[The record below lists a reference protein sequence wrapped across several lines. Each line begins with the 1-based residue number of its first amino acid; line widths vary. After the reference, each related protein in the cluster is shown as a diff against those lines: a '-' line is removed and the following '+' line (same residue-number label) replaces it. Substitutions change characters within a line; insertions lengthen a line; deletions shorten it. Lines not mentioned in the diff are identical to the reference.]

1 MMDLTKFHVVT
12 MISNPVRYK
21 SRYELYRQF
30 KQHMTDAGVN
40 FWTCELAF
48 GHRPFEITSSSD
60 PRALQLRT
68 STELWHKENALN
80 LMVQRLPTDWEHVA
94 FVDADVAFD
103 NWRGPKAWYHETLHA
118 LQHHQIVQ
126 LFQTAIDY
134 DPTGN
139 VIKGGVHTGFAFAYR
154 SGMPY
159 GKAYTHW
166 HPGFAWA
173 FRRDAF
179 SGTGGLIDF
188 GVLGAADNHMAH
200 AWIGRVT
207 EGVNPDVSKAYFD
220 KLGDYQEQCERVI
233 RRDIGFV
240 NGTIRHYWHGK
251 KKDRKYW
258 DRWKILTE
266 TKFDPNRDIKRDWQG
281 LWQLS
286 DHGDARSILL
296 RDKLREYFRSRNE
309 DSIDLE

>member
-1 MMDLTKFHVVT
+1 MDLSKFHVIT

-21 SRYELYRQF
+21 SRYTLYRQF
-30 KQHMTDAGVN
+30 KQHMEDAGVN

-48 GHRPFEITSSSD
+48 GARPFAITEAGD
-60 PRALQLRT
+60 PHALQLRT

-80 LMVQRLPTDWEHVA
+80 KMVERLPPDWKYVA
-94 FVDADVAFD
+94 FVDADIAFD
-103 NWRGPKAWYHETLHA
+103 NWRGPDAWYLETLHA

-134 DPTGN
+134 DPKGN
-139 VIKGGVHTGFAFAYR
+139 VIKGGVHTGFAYAYV
-154 SGMPY
+154 SGMKY
-159 GKAYTHW
+159 GSSYTHW

-173 FRRDAF
+173 MRRSAWDAM
-179 SGTGGLIDF
+179 GGLIDF

-200 AWIGRVT
+200 AWIGRVL
-207 EGVNPDVSKAYFD
+207 EGVNKDVSKAYTD
-220 KLGDYQEQCERVI
+220 RLLMYQEQCERYI
-233 RRDIGFV
+233 RRDIGYV
-240 NGTIRHYWHGK
+240 HGTIRHYWHGK

-266 TKFDPNRDIKRDWQG
+266 TKFDPNADMKRDWQG
-281 LWQLS
+281 LWQLC
-286 DHGDARSILL
+286 DHGDARSIIL
-296 RDKLREYFRSRNE
+296 RDKIREYFRARNE